1 METIKLARAHTLA
14 GLAAMLLGSAAWSGT
29 ALAQAV
35 SNPTTSAAAANT
47 NAANANVDTDAVMAN
62 AAGRGGQNNNFGG
75 ASSRAPT
82 DPGVRG
88 GDPGAGGALP
98 GLNDVER
105 QYFDV
110 AKDVF
115 QEVDAG
121 PDGLGPRFNLDSCSG
136 CHSQP
141 TIGGTSPATNPQV
154 AVATL
159 MGAKNVVPSFI
170 TANGPIR
177 EARFV
182 RNRDGSPDGGVHSL
196 FVITGRSDAPGCNIA
211 QPNFAAELA
220 RNNVVFRIPTPVFGL
235 GLVENISDGALE
247 ASLAANAQQKRA
259 LGISGRFNRNG
270 NDGTIARFGWKAQN
284 KSLLLFSGEAYNVE
298 MGITNELFQN
308 ERDSDPACQ
317 FKVTPNDSTPLVS
330 ENTASPSASFQNDI
344 DLFAAFMRFS
354 APPTPASA
362 TTAPVAQATGA
373 SNATAGETTGTAT
386 GASTTSS
393 SASTTSSSALT
404 TSGSGSSASSPAST
418 ASSTTPSIVAS
429 ATADVSSVMAAAA
442 GSSTAQPSSSASS
455 GASVTRGNQVF
466 SNVGCQACHTKTF
479 TTEKS
484 PLTGQSN
491 VTIQPLSDFAL
502 HEMGVGLA
510 DGVSQGTANGN
521 EFRTAPLWGVG
532 QRIFFLHDGRTKDL
546 HEAIQQHASR
556 GSEANAVINNY
567 NLLSRDDKQALINY
581 LRSL

>member
-1 METIKLARAHTLA
+1 
-14 GLAAMLLGSAAWSGT
+14 
-29 ALAQAV
+29 
-35 SNPTTSAAAANT
+35 
-47 NAANANVDTDAVMAN
+47 
-62 AAGRGGQNNNFGG
+62 
-75 ASSRAPT
+75 
-82 DPGVRG
+82 
-88 GDPGAGGALP
+88 
-98 GLNDVER
+98 
-105 QYFDV
+105 
-110 AKDVF
+110 
-115 QEVDAG
+115 
-121 PDGLGPRFNLDSCSG
+121 
-136 CHSQP
+136 
-141 TIGGTSPATNPQV
+141 
-154 AVATL
+154 
-159 MGAKNVVPSFI
+159 
-170 TANGPIR
+170 
-177 EARFV
+177 
-182 RNRDGSPDGGVHSL
+182 VHAL

-308 ERDSDPACQ
+308 ERESDPACQ

-330 ENTASPSASFQNDI
+330 ENTASPAASFQNDI

-354 APPTPASA
+354 APPTPASSAA
-362 TTAPVAQATGA
+362 TPVAQASGALNTTAGQTTGA
-373 SNATAGETTGTAT
+373 AAGTSTASSPTSA
-386 GASTTSS
+386 ASG
-393 SASTTSSSALT
+393 SASTTSDAASTAPSTAST
-404 TSGSGSSASSPAST
+404 ASSPAST
-418 ASSTTPSIVAS
+418 VVAS
-429 ATADVSSVMAAAA
+429 ATADVSSVMTAAA

-484 PLTGQSN
+484 PMTGQSN
-491 VTIQPLSDFAL
+491 VTLQPFSDFAV
-502 HEMGVGLA
+502 HEMGTGLA
-510 DGVSQGTANGN
+510 DGVSQGSANGN

>member
-1 METIKLARAHTLA
+1 MGTISFSRARSTAS
-14 GLAAMLLGSAAWSGT
+14 LAAILMGSTVWCGT
-29 ALAQAV
+29 ASAQNA
-35 SNPTTSAAAANT
+35 TTTTATTAAAAT
-47 NAANANVDTDAVMAN
+47 TAATGATDTANAQF
-62 AAGRGGQNNNFGG
+62 RRPPGGGG
-75 ASSRAPT
+75 GSTSSRPT

-88 GDPGAGGALP
+88 GDPGAGGALT
-98 GLNDVER
+98 GLSDAER
-105 QYFDV
+105 NYFDV
-110 AKDVF
+110 SKEVF

-141 TIGGTSPATNPQV
+141 AIGGTSPATNPQV

-170 TANGPIR
+170 TADGPVR

-182 RNRDGSPDGGVHSL
+182 RNRDGSPDGGVHAL

-235 GLVENISDGALE
+235 GLVEAVSDGALE
-247 ASLAANAQQKRA
+247 ANLAANAQQKRA

-308 ERDSDPACQ
+308 ERESDPNCQ
-317 FKVTPNDSTPLVS
+317 FKFTPNDGTPL
-330 ENTASPSASFQNDI
+330 EAEDGPSPSAGFQSDI
-344 DLFAAFMRFS
+344 DLFAAFMRLS
-354 APPTPASA
+354 APPTPAGA
-362 TTAPVAQATGA
+362 TSAPVAQATGTTTVA
-373 SNATAGETTGTAT
+373 SAATDVASVMPAAAGAAANAA
-386 GASTTSS
+386 
-393 SASTTSSSALT
+393 SAST
-404 TSGSGSSASSPAST
+404 
-418 ASSTTPSIVAS
+418 
-429 ATADVSSVMAAAA
+429 
-442 GSSTAQPSSSASS
+442 SSTAGTTVA
-455 GASVTRGNQVF
+455 RGSQVF
-466 SNVGCQACHTKTF
+466 ANVGCQACHTKSL
-479 TTEKS
+479 TTGQS
-484 PLTGQSN
+484 RLTGQSN
-491 VTIQPLSDFAL
+491 VTIQPYSDFAL
-502 HEMGVGLA
+502 HDMGAGLA

-546 HEAIQQHASR
+546 HEAIQAHASR
-556 GSEANAVINNY
+556 GSEANIVINNY
-567 NLLSRDDKQALINY
+567 NLLSRDDKQALVNF